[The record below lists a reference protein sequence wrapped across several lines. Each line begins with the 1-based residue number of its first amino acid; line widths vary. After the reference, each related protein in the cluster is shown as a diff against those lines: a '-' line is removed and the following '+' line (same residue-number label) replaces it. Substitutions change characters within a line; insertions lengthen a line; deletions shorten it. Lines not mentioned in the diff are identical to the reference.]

1 METTFDHSLRCFRAS
16 VLSPEA
22 LNGRPALS
30 LAELDAL
37 CSPSRENV
45 DEVILLCLLAARQ
58 FPSSSAAL
66 AHVPWIL
73 STMAINFPDRLA
85 AYIQAVAGLLDAP
98 SDQIREHAAHLLG
111 DWWQRGNREL
121 FACLL
126 KALHDPSLE
135 VVRAALL
142 RLRHCSGTQAIEV
155 LEHCRRVLEE
165 ADLPEEPDAL
175 APGDPAWTLCTHFSQ
190 MALLL
195 AKQGLINE
203 VALRQYFGQTKC
215 PLAKAALPA
224 PVRDWLTKPTGAMD
238 ELLAKYTQQELGDF
252 QQ

>member
-1 METTFDHSLRCFRAS
+1 METTFDHSLKAFRAS
-16 VLSPEA
+16 ILSPEI
-22 LNGRPALS
+22 LNGQPVLS

-37 CSPSRENV
+37 CAPSRENV

-58 FPSSSAAL
+58 YPSGSAAL

-73 STMAINFPDRLA
+73 STMAINFPDRLG

-98 SDQIREHAAHLLG
+98 SDDIREHAAHLLG

-121 FACLL
+121 FSYLL
-126 KALHDPSLE
+126 KALHDPCPE
-135 VVRAALL
+135 VVGAALL
-142 RLRHCSGTQAIEV
+142 RLRHCNATQAIEV
-155 LEHCRRVLEE
+155 LEHGQRVLDELH
-165 ADLPEEPDAL
+165 LPEDPETLAL
-175 APGDPAWTLCTHFSQ
+175 DDPARKLCTYFSQ

-203 VALRQYFGQTKC
+203 VALRQHFGQTKC
-215 PLAKAALPA
+215 PLAGASLPA
-224 PVRDWLTKPTGAMD
+224 PVREWLTKPTGAMD

-252 QQ
+252 E

>member
-1 METTFDHSLRCFRAS
+1 METTFDHSLKCFRAS
-16 VLSPEA
+16 ILNPET

-58 FPSSSAAL
+58 YPAGSAAL

-85 AYIQAVAGLLDAP
+85 AYIQAVAGLLEAP

-121 FACLL
+121 FSYLL
-126 KALHDPSLE
+126 KALHDPCPE
-135 VVRAALL
+135 VVGAALL
-142 RLRHCSGTQAIEV
+142 RLRHCNATQAIEV
-155 LEHCRRVLEE
+155 LEHSRRVLEE
-165 ADLPEEPDAL
+165 ADLPEEPETLPPD
-175 APGDPAWTLCTHFSQ
+175 DPVRRLCAYFSQ

-215 PLAKAALPA
+215 PLARAALPA
-224 PVRDWLTKPTGAMD
+224 PVREWLTKPTGAMD
-238 ELLAKYTQQELGDF
+238 ELMAKYTQQELGDF
-252 QQ
+252 Q